1 MALMIF
7 MQKWCW
13 FHFPKYYSFILH
25 YFFLLDSR
33 PAPRASPPPCCAAA
47 WFARVEQSSC
57 TERRARGCSHAGED
71 TGRGQRCLSSELDPT
86 CSRPTGPMRNQSTLD
101 KGTGK
106 LRPRP
111 PLEGLGQQ
119 KQRETEPWMEWNGA
133 ATLEKSTRG
142 LWAGTAP
149 CPQLTPLLGT
159 ASWGTCGCSRSPVS
173 CRSGPGLWGGALIS
187 VSVNFGHILISLIV
201 RKKKKKKE
209 KNNKKMNQNQTT
221 LCRQVAPQS
230 SVPGW

>member
-1 MALMIF
+1 
-7 MQKWCW
+7 
-13 FHFPKYYSFILH
+13 
-25 YFFLLDSR
+25 
-33 PAPRASPPPCCAAA
+33 
-47 WFARVEQSSC
+47 
-57 TERRARGCSHAGED
+57 
-71 TGRGQRCLSSELDPT
+71 
-86 CSRPTGPMRNQSTLD
+86 
-101 KGTGK
+101 
-106 LRPRP
+106 
-111 PLEGLGQQ
+111 
-119 KQRETEPWMEWNGA
+119 MEWNGA

-159 ASWGTCGCSRSPVS
+159 ASWEACGCSRSPVS